1 MCKIVFIIFII
12 SIQLTLIQNT
22 KYLKN
27 FPIRKEYFKYLT
39 QVVSYICHQTGLHS
53 INNDLLIQDSGNIIS
68 VEELMALKIDEN
80 NFLRIFSYIVS
91 VFNFKY
97 IEILQTFVEHINII
111 IEECEKYLT
120 AKLFYNF
127 INCTSLLEIGMT
139 KSTVMFNSIY
149 QVMWFLSYLDVK
161 RIFVKIPG
169 NPYTVVDEVYLAKQF
184 IDSIQIKDQ
193 TYLAIN
199 QDEYNQSKINEAL
212 LVISNTKELIK
223 NVTERAISVLNDIST
238 VFIIPQRPDLKYKYK
253 EEYLSQKC
261 IENHLFLFVLKGLN
275 SFYTNTKE
283 NYYDN
288 FNFDILL
295 NPNAH
300 NMQHL
305 IHPLDY
311 SLQQFTE
318 VKILKILVENGEWK
332 TVDHISIILNGQVI
346 SANRIVRDP
355 VSVHGFN
362 LKKQYIIQLLNCKFF
377 EIFSNYFSYLTPIV
391 QFCHNEKLKLT
402 EFSESNILTYMN
414 CIKILFETIKST
426 EYFFT
431 KIFSVVKKLK
441 EESIWEVKS
450 AHISL
455 SFIEK
460 LLNLIIKTFNDNYLY
475 EELFKNRLEI
485 FHLKSVDLYLKN
497 MIKQRSILNRLLY
510 YKKKGK
516 KSCQFIGKSSPFI
529 GNPEET
535 ANENDYLK
543 KIDTIVDYQNACMEL
558 STFCKNFINID
569 FKDMGWDKIF

>member
-1 MCKIVFIIFII
+1 
-12 SIQLTLIQNT
+12 
-22 KYLKN
+22 
-27 FPIRKEYFKYLT
+27 
-39 QVVSYICHQTGLHS
+39 
-53 INNDLLIQDSGNIIS
+53 
-68 VEELMALKIDEN
+68 
-80 NFLRIFSYIVS
+80 
-91 VFNFKY
+91 
-97 IEILQTFVEHINII
+97 
-111 IEECEKYLT
+111 
-120 AKLFYNF
+120 
-127 INCTSLLEIGMT
+127 MT

-161 RIFVKIPG
+161 RIFVKIPR
-169 NPYTVVDEVYLAKQF
+169 NPYTVVDEVYLVKYF

-193 TYLAIN
+193 TCLASN

-212 LVISNTKELIK
+212 LVISKTKELIK

-261 IENHLFLFVLKGLN
+261 IENDFFFFVLKGLN
-275 SFYTNTKE
+275 LFYSNTKE

-305 IHPLDY
+305 LHPQEYLV
-311 SLQQFTE
+311 QPFTE
-318 VKILKILVENGEWK
+318 ITTLKILVENGEWK
-332 TVDHISIILNGQVI
+332 TVDHISIIHHGQVI

-377 EIFSNYFSYLTPIV
+377 EIFSNYIWYLTPIV

-402 EFSESNILTYMN
+402 EFSELNILTYMN
-414 CIKILFETIKST
+414 SIKNLFETIKSI

-441 EESIWEVKS
+441 EASIWEVNS

-475 EELFKNRLEI
+475 EELFKNRLQT
-485 FHLKSVDLYLKN
+485 FHITSVDLYLKN
-497 MIKQRSILNRLLY
+497 MLKQRLILYRQLY
-510 YKKKGK
+510 YKWRGQKRCK
-516 KSCQFIGKSSPFI
+516 FIGKSSPFI
-529 GNPEET
+529 GILEET
-535 ANENDYLK
+535 AEENDYFK
-543 KIDTIVDYQNACMEL
+543 TIDTIADYKNACMEL
-558 STFCKNFINID
+558 STFCKNFIDFD